1 MPATGRFFRQNQT
14 LTGDYPYVNAFLNIK
29 LKRTRI
35 FLMFDHINYGFNG
48 YNYFM
53 VPSNPMN
60 IRMFKYGLAWTFYD

>member
-1 MPATGRFFRQNQT
+1 MY
-14 LTGDYPYVNAFLNIK
+14 DHVNSG
-29 LKRTRI
+29 TS
-35 FLMFDHINYGFNG
+35 G